1 MKDVMTRTSKD
12 KCKSQTNIT
21 GNLWKLTALWEA
33 VGFREHDR
41 QEEELLEKRYER
53 CKQEYDREK
62 AKLDELYA
70 KKKQARQEALQYL
83 KNRCGDIYRLDGSLL
98 AILDKY
104 MTGQKKKGEEEKESS
119 ASDTISKK
127 SPVYFPMKL
136 LSAIHETCNGEQF
149 EEINELDFYANMN
162 LQPCASRLKVRKDE
176 KARVCYLI
184 FLMGETLSKPDR
196 EKWKEEIMKTAGDRY
211 KNITSPNTRHPYPG
225 PIYPVTAIRYL
236 RRKCSQYSDSQRYAT
251 TFHETTTF
259 TTRNIFHHFLLSSD
273 I

>member
-1 MKDVMTRTSKD
+1 M
-12 KCKSQTNIT
+12 QITNEYYRELMEAN
-21 GNLWKLTALWEA
+21 GSLEA

-70 KKKQARQEALQYL
+70 KKKQARREALQYL

-127 SPVYFPMKL
+127 KPGLFP
-136 LSAIHETCNGEQF
+136 HET
-149 EEINELDFYANMN
+149 
-162 LQPCASRLKVRKDE
+162 PVSHSRDMQRRAVR
-176 KARVCYLI
+176 
-184 FLMGETLSKPDR
+184 
-196 EKWKEEIMKTAGDRY
+196 GD
-211 KNITSPNTRHPYPG
+211 
-225 PIYPVTAIRYL
+225 
-236 RRKCSQYSDSQRYAT
+236 Q
-251 TFHETTTF
+251 
-259 TTRNIFHHFLLSSD
+259 
-273 I
+273 

>member
-1 MKDVMTRTSKD
+1 M
-12 KCKSQTNIT
+12 QITNEYYRELMEAN
-21 GNLWKLTALWEA
+21 GSLEA

-53 CKQEYDREK
+53 CKREYDREK

-70 KKKQARQEALQYL
+70 KKKQARREALQYL
-83 KNRCGDIYRLDGSLL
+83 KNRSGDIYRLDGSLL

-196 EKWKEEIMKTAGDRY
+196 EKWKEEIMKLLEIDIKYY
-211 KNITSPNTRHPYPG
+211 KSKYKA
-225 PIYPVTAIRYL
+225 PVPRTDL
-236 RRKCSQYSDSQRYAT
+236 PSDSNQ
-251 TFHETTTF
+251 
-259 TTRNIFHHFLLSSD
+259 IFAKEMQSIFR
-273 I
+273 